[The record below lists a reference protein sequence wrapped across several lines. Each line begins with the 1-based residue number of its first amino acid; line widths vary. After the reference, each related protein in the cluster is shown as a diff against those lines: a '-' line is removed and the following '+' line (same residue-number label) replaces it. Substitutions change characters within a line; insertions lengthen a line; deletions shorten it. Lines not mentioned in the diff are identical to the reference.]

1 MKVTVHIVNAFTE
14 AGNGGNPAGIVLDAD
29 TLDNTMKQ
37 SIASR
42 TSTPVTAFISK
53 SDKAMFK
60 MEFFTPTRQISHSGH
75 GTIAAFSYLVQK
87 GMINGKYVTKE
98 TVDGVRTILLEGDVA
113 YMEQVSPVY
122 KKLDS
127 SSPVSLQDVLDSIGL
142 KKSELLGGC
151 YPVIVNTSN
160 PFLIIPLLDDT
171 SLQNVKPDF
180 EKIIEISENLD
191 IVGFYPF
198 TLETEIPHRIA
209 AARVFAPRYGRNEE
223 AATGSAAGPLA
234 CYLREYL
241 NVGKQKMII
250 AQGHKMNPPSPSE
263 LIVELTIHE
272 ENISGL
278 LVGGRAK
285 MMSSMDIFV
294 EPVSIDGH

>member
-1 MKVTVHIVNAFTE
+1 MKVTVHIVKAFTE
-14 AGNGGNPAGIVLDAD
+14 AGNGGNPAGIVLDAVILD
-29 TLDNTMKQ
+29 TAMKQ

-42 TSTPVTAFISK
+42 TSTSVTAFLSN

-60 MEFFTPTRQISHSGH
+60 MEFFTPNRQISHSGH

-87 GMINGKYVTKE
+87 GMVKGKYVTKE
-98 TVDGVRTILLEGDVA
+98 TVDGIRTILLEGDVA
-113 YMEQVSPVY
+113 YMEQFSPIY
-122 KKLDS
+122 RKLDQS
-127 SSPVSLQDVLDSIGL
+127 SSVTLKNILDSLGL
-142 KKSELLGGC
+142 NKSELLGGC

-160 PFLIIPLLDDT
+160 PFLIIPLLDNT
-171 SLQNVKPDF
+171 SLQNIKPDF
-180 EKIIEISENLD
+180 DKVMRISEELN

-198 TLETEIPHRIA
+198 TLETEIPLMIA
-209 AARVFAPRYGRNEE
+209 AARAFVPRYGRDEE
-223 AATGSAAGPLA
+223 AATGSAAGALA

-263 LIVELTIHE
+263 LIIELTIHDE
-272 ENISGL
+272 QIVGL

-285 MMSSMDIFV
+285 MMTSMDIFV
-294 EPVSIDGH
+294 EPV

>member
-1 MKVTVHIVNAFTE
+1 MKVTIHIVNAFTE
-14 AGNGGNPAGIVLDAD
+14 AGNGGNPAGIVLEAD
-29 TLDNTMKQ
+29 TLDTSMKQ

-42 TSTPVTAFISK
+42 TSTSVTAFLSK

-60 MEFFTPTRQISHSGH
+60 MDFFTPNRQISYSGH

-87 GMINGKYVTKE
+87 GMVKGKYVTKE

-113 YMEQVSPVY
+113 YMEQVAPVY
-122 KKLDS
+122 RKLDS
-127 SSPVSLQDVLDSIGL
+127 SSPVSLQAVLDSIGL
-142 KKSELLGGC
+142 NKTELLGGC

-160 PFLIIPLLDDT
+160 QFLIIPLLDDT
-171 SLQNVKPDF
+171 SLQSIKPDF
-180 EKIIEISENLD
+180 EKITEISEELD

-209 AARVFAPRYGRNEE
+209 AARVFAPRYGRYEE

-234 CYLREYL
+234 CYLRKYL

-250 AQGHKMNPPSPSE
+250 AQGHEMNPPSPSE
-263 LIVELTIHE
+263 LIIELTIHE
-272 ENISGL
+272 EQIVGL

-285 MMSSMDIFV
+285 MITSMDIFV
-294 EPVSIDGH
+294 